1 MKKILTP
8 LAIVISLALSSNVVA
23 EDFIAKGDS
32 PALDAVSAMVEE
44 PFVQAEINEETYVSA
59 EQQILEDLN
68 KKGWSQGWDANKK
81 RLFVV
86 NTEMF
91 DSEDPSYDDSF
102 ITKRSQYAMM
112 ATMGAKAK
120 MVEFMRTQMSAVDQ
134 LTAPGTDVHA
144 ELNAQYVK
152 LNKKVEAQQRTL
164 EKLLAEVDAKEAA
177 KLTGV
182 TWQDRRD
189 AYIDALIKKIDESY
203 SAGKLEDKKIKQY
216 QKAKQRYVEAQTEM
230 SEIMKQASAIKG
242 KTKLE
247 STSRVETLAKAPIM
261 GASVLLQAESWN
273 ADEEKYEVST
283 LMVWSPKLEQA
294 AKAIVTGEPVTL
306 KPKKALTV
314 QKWLQAQEAATLVGP
329 RQYVDKDGDRW
340 FIGAYSMPVEG
351 SSSLIR
357 KNKGIA
363 DLMAKKEAA
372 MALYADVETQK
383 QAEIAMQTRSGDLN
397 GKDHTA
403 IATSFAETTRQ
414 SIENRQVNGLSP
426 LFTKTV
432 LHPISQQK
440 IYVVAYGISS
450 SSASE
455 ALKMEY
461 SAYQAASSAN
471 KSNKVSQAVHKT
483 LDTQLEMSK
492 TSPVSAND
500 VEQEIENVSN
510 STKSTASHSTSSSKV
525 KSNSSSL
532 LNAPTI
538 DEDDF

>member
-8 LAIVISLALSSNVVA
+8 LAVVISLSLSTNLYA
-23 EDFIAKGDS
+23 EDFIQQDSS
-32 PALDAVSAMVEE
+32 PALDAVSQIVET
-44 PFVQAEINEETYVSA
+44 PFVQQEITEDNYVSA
-59 EQQILEDLN
+59 EQQILDELN
-68 KKGWSQGWDANKK
+68 KKGWTQGWDTTKK

-86 NTEMF
+86 NSEMF
-91 DSEDPSYDDSF
+91 DSEDPTYDDAF
-102 ITKRSQYAMM
+102 ITKRSQFAMM

-134 LTAPGTDVHA
+134 ISAPGTDVHS
-144 ELNAQYVK
+144 ELNAQYEK
-152 LNKKVEAQQRTL
+152 LNKKVEAQQRAL
-164 EKLLAEVDAKEAA
+164 EKLLVEVNAAEAK
-177 KLTGV
+177 KLQGV

-203 SAGKLEDKKIKQY
+203 SVGNIEEKQVTKY
-216 QKAKQRYVEAQTEM
+216 KKAKQRYEEAQIEM
-230 SEIMKQASAIKG
+230 SDIMAKANAIKG
-242 KTKLE
+242 QTKLE
-247 STSRVETLAKAPIM
+247 SSSRIETLAKAPIM

-273 ADEEKYEVST
+273 ADEEKYEVAT

-294 AKAIVTGEPVTL
+294 AKAIVTGESSTL
-306 KPKKALTV
+306 KPKKGLTV
-314 QKWLQAQEAATLVGP
+314 QKWLQSQETATLVGP
-329 RQYVDKDGDRW
+329 RQYVDKAGDRW
-340 FIGAYSMPVEG
+340 FIGAYSMPIEG
-351 SSSLIR
+351 SSSLVR

-383 QAEIAMQTRSGDLN
+383 QAEIAMQTRSGDMN

-432 LHPISQQK
+432 THPISKQK

-450 SSASE
+450 RSASE

-461 SAYQAASSAN
+461 SAYQSGSEVNKNNNVSKAAYQKMENNLEAARNTPAVNVEIEQKLDNVVGKEKNTASSRVSN
-471 KSNKVSQAVHKT
+471 KS
-483 LDTQLEMSK
+483 
-492 TSPVSAND
+492 
-500 VEQEIENVSN
+500 
-510 STKSTASHSTSSSKV
+510 SSG
-525 KSNSSSL
+525 SL
-532 LNAPTI
+532 LNAPEI